1 MRSATASFTAAAILA
16 GSALAPARAQVD
28 ELTDWLARER
38 PAHVLTQVCISEASM
53 PERDRGDY
61 DGDGD
66 LTEWINGRHTHA
78 WGTDCWAIHEVF
90 LRGADRLG
98 ARTWRNYMRFA
109 MQYSD
114 RVFHPAPGS
123 SRPWIAHLPDS
134 ASHAIPEG
142 WPVEWRRVGGMMEA
156 RTTWAPH
163 HWEAYQY
170 ARPDGTWAETI
181 IRRREPYLAGVAA
194 LMRRSDYLRVR
205 YREDVPCL
213 EDNDLWHRASLLG
226 LRFVDVPEAVYRVH
240 RRDGSRR
247 LTKGRGVVRVQMESE
262 ARRWACS
269 MS

>member
-170 ARPDGTWAETI
+170 AREVGEDITAHTLADIESWTICDEPVDDWGGDMDAARAARIGLVPVVCAEEMGGMSNQAYARPSE
-181 IRRREPYLAGVAA
+181 IRRRTAA
-194 LMRRSDYLRVR
+194 CEADSSSSECWWMT
-205 YREDVPCL
+205 DV
-213 EDNDLWHRASLLG
+213 D
-226 LRFVDVPEAVYRVH
+226 
-240 RRDGSRR
+240 
-247 LTKGRGVVRVQMESE
+247 
-262 ARRWACS
+262 
-269 MS
+269 